1 MNLSLV
7 RCFSFEPLIWYWE
20 RRYSGGV
27 RCYLMKQLI
36 NNSATQK
43 LPNMIQLDWG
53 SKQRNNTLQSAQKTL
68 SCVWNLNKIWDC
80 ESVLIFKD
88 DTIVKC
94 DQSCDSLL
102 QRRAEIYLSN
112 YILKTHLSRSLN
124 NIKTN
129 SPKMANHVRSPVS
142 VTIPEAVTVDGVTI
156 YKIHVSSIL
165 KSTRLIFCMWGALG
179 I

>member
-20 RRYSGGV
+20 RRYSAGV

-36 NNSATQK
+36 KNSATQK

-102 QRRAEIYLSN
+102 QRRAEIYLLN
-112 YILKTHLSRSLN
+112 YILSRSLN
-124 NIKTN
+124 SKFSKNGKPREKPSLGHDPWGSHCGRCYHLQN
-129 SPKMANHVRSPVS
+129 PCELYFEVNQNF
-142 VTIPEAVTVDGVTI
+142 
-156 YKIHVSSIL
+156 
-165 KSTRLIFCMWGALG
+165 IFCMWGALG